1 MTRVLITASSLVLLL
16 ISSVSHAADDRAAQ
30 AEQRIEE
37 AKVRLNLS
45 DEQLEQ
51 LAPVLEQ
58 STNAQ
63 RTIMASYGIDLDDLN
78 DPGAPKQRLGFRQA
92 REMRGEMEAVRA
104 NTFGQLEGI
113 LTDEQLDEFRRM
125 QEERRAEMRKRI
137 QAGR

>member
-1 MTRVLITASSLVLLL
+1 MNKALTTTSCLILLL
-16 ISSVSHAADDRAAQ
+16 IGSLSHAADDRAAQ

-37 AKVRLNLS
+37 AKLRLNLS

-51 LAPVLEQ
+51 LTPVLEQ
-58 STNAQ
+58 SVDAQ